1 MVIKFFKNY
10 SSMIS
15 EARFKAP
22 HEEGFKII
30 TPKQMLQRMTTA
42 LGQVKAGNTSQNAL
56 NEIRHKI
63 YYL

>member
-1 MVIKFFKNY
+1 MVIKFFKDY

-15 EARFKAP
+15 EARFKAT
-22 HEEGFKII
+22 HGEWFKIM

-56 NEIRHKI
+56 N
-63 YYL
+63 